1 MLGGEPSGHIIYLAV
16 STTADGIIA
25 ALQVLQTMHDSGE
38 SLYDLKQGL
47 HKFPQKMI
55 NIDVKKKKIPL
66 SNPGIKKII
75 AAAEKKLKNNGRI
88 LVRYSGTESLL
99 RIMVEGENEKL
110 IDSIAE
116 QLLED
121 LSSFF
126 NNIHNDRRK

>member
-1 MLGGEPSGHIIYLAV
+1 MDRILL
-16 STTADGIIA
+16 
-25 ALQVLQTMHDSGE
+25 
-38 SLYDLKQGL
+38 LY
-47 HKFPQKMI
+47 F
-55 NIDVKKKKIPL
+55 
-66 SNPGIKKII
+66 KII